1 MSDNQNNHTE
11 RLSSATENYL
21 LSIYRLKER
30 EDVSVTPTI
39 LSEHLKTLPQT
50 EGVGTSLPSIAGMV
64 RRMTRERLIEQT
76 HRKELILTESGHAL
90 AESIVRRHR
99 LAERLV
105 VDILELD
112 LAKAHIEAHQLEH
125 AISPR
130 LEKKISEKLGNPTT
144 CPFGHPIPGSGYVP
158 IKNTLTLDCAVAGQN
173 LEVVQVPEDDQD
185 LLTYFVQKG
194 FVPGNKVLVQDVSP
208 ARGVIM
214 LKSGEQSIVFS
225 HSVASKVVAR
235 KLA

>member
-1 MSDNQNNHTE
+1 MSDTQNNHTE

-30 EDVSVTPTI
+30 DDVSVTPTI
-39 LSEHLKTLPQT
+39 LSEHLKTLPQA

-76 HRKELILTESGHAL
+76 HRKELILTETGHAL

-144 CPFGHPIPGSGYVP
+144 CPFGHPIPGSGYIP

>member
-1 MSDNQNNHTE
+1 MSDTQNNHTE

-30 EDVSVTPTI
+30 DDVSVTPTI
-39 LSEHLKTLPQT
+39 LSEHLKTLPQA

-76 HRKELILTESGHAL
+76 LRKELILTETGHAL

-144 CPFGHPIPGSGYVP
+144 CPFGHPIPGSGYIP

-214 LKSGEQSIVFS
+214 LKSGDQSIVFS

>member
-1 MSDNQNNHTE
+1 MPDTQNNHTE

-39 LSEHLKTLPQT
+39 LSEHLKTLPQA

-76 HRKELILTESGHAL
+76 HNKELILTESGHAL
-90 AESIVRRHR
+90 AENIVRRHR

-130 LEKKISEKLGNPTT
+130 LEKIISEKLGNPTT
-144 CPFGHPIPGSGYVP
+144 CPFGHPIPRSGYVP
-158 IKNTLTLDCAVAGQN
+158 VSYTHLTL
-173 LEVVQVPEDDQD
+173 PTSD
-185 LLTYFVQKG
+185 LV
-194 FVPGNKVLVQDVSP
+194 
-208 ARGVIM
+208 
-214 LKSGEQSIVFS
+214 
-225 HSVASKVVAR
+225 
-235 KLA
+235 

>member
-1 MSDNQNNHTE
+1 MPDTQNNHTE

-39 LSEHLKTLPQT
+39 LSEHLKTLPQA

-76 HRKELILTESGHAL
+76 HNKELILTESGHAL
-90 AESIVRRHR
+90 AENIVRRHR

-144 CPFGHPIPGSGYVP
+144 CPFGHPIPRSGYVP